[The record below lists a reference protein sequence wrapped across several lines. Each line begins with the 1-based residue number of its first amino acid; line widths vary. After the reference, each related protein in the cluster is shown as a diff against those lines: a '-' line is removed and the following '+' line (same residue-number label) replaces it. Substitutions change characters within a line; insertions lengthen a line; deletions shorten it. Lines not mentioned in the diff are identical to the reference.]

1 MRHATRFGADRHSH
15 TLLKGVLFWAAFG
28 IVGLAGIRLL
38 DGVVARSAD
47 RLTLS
52 IPNDTQFAGTWTGD
66 GVTLRNQLQ
75 GDWLEADLWTNGPR
89 PSLLRSFT
97 LHRGRG
103 QGLLHLRHVF
113 TGNDADGPTL
123 SMNGALLTLQLPA
136 GEAGRTVRLAFHR
149 AS

>member
-15 TLLKGVLFWAAFG
+15 TLLKGVLFWAAFA
-28 IVGLAGIRLL
+28 IVGLAGIQLL

-47 RLTLS
+47 RLTRS
-52 IPNDTQFAGTWTGD
+52 IPNDIQLAGTWTGN

-75 GDWLEADLWTNGPR
+75 GDWLEAELWANGPH
-89 PSLLRSFT
+89 PSLLRSFP

-123 SMNGALLTLQLPA
+123 SLSGSLLTLQLPS
-136 GEAGRTVRLAFHR
+136 GEAGHTNRLTFHR
-149 AS
+149 AF